1 MRMPVRICGLAAGST
16 SSRKVRGQAERAG
29 GVELHAVDRANAA
42 VGIEQDRK
50 QRSEEDQRDFHL
62 MADADEQHQ
71 DR

>member
-1 MRMPVRICGLAAGST
+1 VVRPS
-16 SSRKVRGQAERAG
+16 VRA
-29 GVELHAVDRANAA
+29 VSNLHAVDRANAA

-50 QRSEEDQRDFHL
+50 QRREEDQRDFHL